1 MTAFLILGALAIATA
16 GSLFFSGLTYS
27 LRDFARPRLQEE
39 MEKRGHA
46 KLYDII
52 SDHAG
57 DLVFLTAV
65 LRMIFNV
72 LVVVCVLALT
82 ERSGYSRT
90 TQYLWT
96 VLLGAIVSLF
106 ASIALPSA
114 IANYAGE
121 PMIAALAPALN
132 AMRVALSPLTK
143 LMHSIDNMAKRAAR
157 TGDETDTE
165 IIEQEIEQEIMSV
178 VEEGEKEGVVDETER
193 EMIHSVIEFR
203 DTTAGQIMTSRP
215 EIVALENSAK
225 LSEVKDLLEETG
237 HSRLPVYEGTLDK
250 IVGILYARDLL
261 KYLGLPPGAF
271 DIRTAVR
278 PAFYVPDTKP
288 LKDLLRDFRL
298 QKVHIAIVLDEY
310 GGTAGLV
317 TIEDILE
324 ELVGEIADEH
334 ETVEPAMLQ
343 QISENVWEADARV
356 YVDEL
361 NRVVGLNLP
370 EDAGYDTL
378 AGFVTTTLGRIPAT
392 GATFDQPSKDDKPP
406 GAKFTI
412 LDAEPQKVNRVR
424 IELTQAPVAEEPKSE
439 LG

>member
-1 MTAFLILGALAIATA
+1 MTAILILASLALATA
-16 GSLFFSGLTYS
+16 GSLFFSGLSYS

-39 MEKRGHA
+39 MERRGHSS
-46 KLYDII
+46 LYDVI
-52 SDHAG
+52 SDHAL

-65 LRMIFNV
+65 LRMISNV

-82 ERSGYSRT
+82 ERSGYSRAA
-90 TQYLWT
+90 QYFWT

-106 ASIALPSA
+106 ASIAVPNA

-121 PMIAALAPALN
+121 PLIAAIAPVL
-132 AMRVALSPLTK
+132 RFLLIALSPLTK
-143 LMHSIDNMAKRAAR
+143 LMHWIDGMAKSAAR
-157 TGDETDTE
+157 TGDETETE

-203 DTTAGQIMTSRP
+203 DTTTGQIMTARP
-215 EIVALENSAK
+215 EIVALEITAT
-225 LSEVKDLLEETG
+225 LEQVKQMLEDSG

-250 IVGILYARDLL
+250 VIGILYARDILTFI
-261 KYLGLPPGAF
+261 GSSSAEF
-271 DIRTAVR
+271 RMRDAIR
-278 PAFYVPDTKP
+278 PAFYIPDTKP
-288 LKDLLRDFRL
+288 LKDLLRDFKL

-317 TIEDILE
+317 TIEDLIE

-343 QISENVWEADARV
+343 QVGENVWEADARV

-370 EDAGYDTL
+370 EDGGYDTL
-378 AGFVTTTLGRIPAT
+378 AGFVTTTLGRIPAE
-392 GATFDQPSKDDKPP
+392 GVTFDQPTTEERPS
-406 GAKFTI
+406 GARFTI
-412 LDAEPQKVNRVR
+412 LNAEPQKVNRVR
-424 IELTQAPVAEEPKSE
+424 IEIIPSPVEEKKE
-439 LG
+439 A